1 MNSSVQDQF
10 YREVSCLLV
19 GSRQKRKGFLQDL
32 RNDLNAYCA
41 ENPNADRS
49 AISDH
54 FGEPQELAAEF
65 LSGQREAVICG
76 ELQRRKRFHALIA
89 LICLL
94 LVLGVGIYCTVDY
107 IEKQNYAHGQFVE
120 TITADNPVNS
130 QYEPLDHST
139 ATRY

>member
-32 RNDLNAYCA
+32 RNDLNAYCT

-65 LSGQREAVICG
+65 LSGHLWGTAAPETVSCADRPDLPAPG
-76 ELQRRKRFHALIA
+76 SGSGN
-89 LICLL
+89 LL
-94 LVLGVGIYCTVDY
+94 YGGLT
-107 IEKQNYAHGQFVE
+107 
-120 TITADNPVNS
+120 
-130 QYEPLDHST
+130 
-139 ATRY
+139 